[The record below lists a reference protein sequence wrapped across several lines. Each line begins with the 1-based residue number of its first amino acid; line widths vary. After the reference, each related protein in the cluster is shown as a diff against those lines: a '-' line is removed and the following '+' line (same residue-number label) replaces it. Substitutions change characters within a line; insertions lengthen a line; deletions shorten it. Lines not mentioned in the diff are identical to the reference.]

1 MMSSAATSP
10 LKKLLD
16 QPGQRRVGPFEL
28 VRPLGRGGHA
38 PVWLAREVYGSTE
51 LRLAA
56 VKLFPLRPGKTQ
68 KNGATRSE
76 TERHQVRVIEEAK
89 ALCRVE
95 HPSIARFYSIA
106 RDDEAA
112 VLGVAME
119 YLTGA
124 SLEARI
130 GERGKLPIDEAL
142 TVGASIAS
150 ALSAVHR
157 SGLVHRDV
165 KPANIVDSA
174 GTYKLIDFGIAW
186 EDSRDAEIATLPVL
200 VDDLPLEVSAADKG
214 RIAGAVTFR
223 AEDFVPTQGS
233 KSSSARA
240 HSGTVGY
247 VDPETLRTGAV
258 ATPASD
264 IYALGVVLFECVS
277 GLHPAAVAAASGEG
291 LKQEVLDGREPA
303 PTLASIVPG
312 TPPSLSSLVER
323 MLSATPAN
331 RPRTADWIAI
341 ELERIRAEVAG
352 AKRNLPPEAQGPF
365 RGLGRFEED
374 DRDIYFGRSSEI
386 AAAIELMRAHGLV
399 ALVGPS
405 GSGKSSLAR
414 AGVLPRV
421 REGALGRGLARC
433 DIATIAPANDP
444 RRAVLEALAGL
455 PDPPFTLEEGRD
467 MLPAAVVTALATRAQ
482 VSERGTL
489 LFVDQLEEIV
499 TMEASSF
506 AASRKWTI
514 ELLVALAQSSVAGVR
529 ALVTARRDLLEPL
542 LAYEGLGKAMMR
554 GTLLVEPMTDA
565 TWDDV
570 IEQSLSA
577 YGYELE
583 SPDLA
588 AELARQLRGTVG
600 AMPLVQFALTELW
613 AKRNTTEKKVTRAA
627 LDEIGGIAGSLER
640 HAEATLKELLRAGFG
655 SEADVRDLLLPL
667 TTPHGTRASVPL
679 EALVKKDE
687 NRRRIVTALEG
698 ARLLVSGAGGVTLAH
713 DALLVQWARLRGW
726 LADARERRLLTEAL
740 ERDARMWS
748 KDPASTSLWVGRR
761 LDAAAELRGDIGDE
775 SIRFLVA
782 SRRAARRSRE
792 LRVAAITILLAM
804 VAIVAMVYVRSVK
817 ADRAAAVERAALEE
831 SKASVEQSRRI
842 ELERAQAE
850 LDGRQQK
857 IDALMAELSKAEDPK
872 AILELQRQLKEAQTS
887 AHDSQD
893 KIAAVIPNRPA
904 ASTKPAVSAP
914 PPPPS
919 ASAVRPK
926 IQREP

>member
-1 MMSSAATSP
+1 
-10 LKKLLD
+10 
-16 QPGQRRVGPFEL
+16 
-28 VRPLGRGGHA
+28 
-38 PVWLAREVYGSTE
+38 
-51 LRLAA
+51 
-56 VKLFPLRPGKTQ
+56 
-68 KNGATRSE
+68 
-76 TERHQVRVIEEAK
+76 
-89 ALCRVE
+89 
-95 HPSIARFYSIA
+95 
-106 RDDEAA
+106 
-112 VLGVAME
+112 
-119 YLTGA
+119 
-124 SLEARI
+124 
-130 GERGKLPIDEAL
+130 
-142 TVGASIAS
+142 
-150 ALSAVHR
+150 
-157 SGLVHRDV
+157 
-165 KPANIVDSA
+165 
-174 GTYKLIDFGIAW
+174 
-186 EDSRDAEIATLPVL
+186 VL

-214 RIAGAVTFR
+214 RIPGAVTFR
-223 AEDFVPTQGS
+223 ADDFLPTLGS
-233 KSSSARA
+233 KNSSARV

-247 VDPETLRTGAV
+247 VDPETLRTGAL

-277 GLHPAAVAAASGEG
+277 GQHPAAVAAAAGEG

-303 PTLASIVPG
+303 PTLASVVPG
-312 TPPSLSSLVER
+312 APASLSSLVER
-323 MLSATPAN
+323 MLAPAAAG
-331 RPRTADWIAI
+331 RPRTADWVAI

-352 AKRNLPPEAQGPF
+352 TRRTLPPEASGPF
-365 RGLGRFEED
+365 RGLGRFEEA

-386 AAAIELMRAHGLV
+386 AAAIELMRSHGLV

-421 REGALGRGLARC
+421 REGAIGRGLAQC
-433 DIATIAPANDP
+433 DVAVIAPANDP
-444 RRAVLEALAGL
+444 RRAVLEALAAL
-455 PDPPFTLEEGRD
+455 PEPPFAMTEGRD
-467 MLPAAVVTALATRAQ
+467 MLPAAVVAALADRAQ

-489 LFVDQLEEIV
+489 LFVDQLEELV
-499 TMEASSF
+499 TMESLSF
-506 AASRKWTI
+506 SASRKWTI
-514 ELLVALAQSSVAGVR
+514 ELLVALAQTSVAGVR

-542 LAYEGLGKAMMR
+542 LAYEGLGKALMR

-570 IEQSLSA
+570 IEQALAA

-583 SPDLA
+583 SPELA
-588 AELARQLRGTVG
+588 AELAKQLRGTVG

-613 AKRNTTEKKVTRAA
+613 AKRNTADKKVTRAA

-655 SEADVRDLLLPL
+655 SETEVRDLLLPL

-687 NRRRIVTALEG
+687 RGHAMVTALEG

-726 LADARERRLLTEAL
+726 LADARDRRLLTEAL
-740 ERDARMWS
+740 ERDAQMWT

-761 LDAAAELRGDIGDE
+761 LEAAAELRRDVADE
-775 SIRFLVA
+775 AVRFLTA
-782 SRRAARRSRE
+782 SRRASRRARE
-792 LRVAAITILLAM
+792 LRVAAVTVLLAM
-804 VAIVAMVYVRSVK
+804 AAIIAMVYVRSVK
-817 ADRAAAVERAALEE
+817 ADRAAAVERAALEQ

-872 AILELQRQLKEAQTS
+872 AIQELQRQLKEAQTG

-893 KIAAVIPNRPA
+893 KIAAVIPNRPQ
-904 ASTKPAVSAP
+904 ASSKPALSAAP
-914 PPPPS
+914 PAPS
-919 ASAVRPK
+919 ASVVRPK